1 MEAQERGRSMERSIL
16 IPILLFLHVPWIE
29 EAFMM
34 GYRFMGTAS
43 LLLCVHRPVEMGSKG
58 GKTVRGG
65 GTRFYV
71 VFGGVNVERRGIW
84 RNEDGERVKVVAL
97 EVERRL
103 WRIALWTS
111 WLRPLS
117 G

>member
-1 MEAQERGRSMERSIL
+1 MNEIKRKRKQEKRKRNEEMEAQERGRSMERSIL

-43 LLLCVHRPVEMGSKG
+43 LLLCVHRPVEMGLKG

-65 GTRFYV
+65 GTR
-71 VFGGVNVERRGIW
+71 GSIW
-84 RNEDGERVKVVAL
+84 FSVR
-97 EVERRL
+97 
-103 WRIALWTS
+103 
-111 WLRPLS
+111 
-117 G
+117 